1 MRAVSIIVN
10 PASAGGR
17 TARRMRHLAPMLR
30 QMLGRECSITTT
42 EHRGEA
48 TRLAFQAVMEG
59 CELLVSVG
67 GDGTA
72 NEIANGMAPGGVPL
86 NPRCRLGILTS
97 GTGQGL
103 ARSLGLPPEPE
114 AQIRLIASGLE
125 RTIDTGCVEW
135 SGPEGR
141 RSWMFLSECQTGIG
155 GAVVREAEQRG
166 KRLGGPLCFGLTA
179 LHQAWCCPN
188 IPLELVLD
196 RTELIDGPVLGVSVG
211 NGSRTGGGM
220 RLTPGAQLDD
230 GLLDLLVFPALS
242 RRERLR
248 VFSSIYSGAHLN
260 DPRFRYRRARRI
272 ELSSPVRVPLAADGE
287 LLGELPAVITI
298 HRAALRVCAVPTD
311 QEACDEQA
319 DRHLAEVAV

>member
-1 MRAVSIIVN
+1 MAAVSIIVN

-17 TARRMRHLAPMLR
+17 TGRRMRHLVPMLR
-30 QMLGRECSITTT
+30 QILGSQCTITTT

-48 TRLAFQAVMEG
+48 TRLAFEAAMGG

-72 NEIANGMAPGGVPL
+72 NEIANGIAPGGVSV
-86 NPRCRLGILTS
+86 NPHCRLGILSS

-103 ARSLGLPPEPE
+103 ARSLGLPPDVES
-114 AQIRLIASGLE
+114 QIRLIGSGLE
-125 RTIDTGCVEW
+125 RTIDLGCLEW
-135 SGPEGR
+135 TAPEGR
-141 RSWMFLSECQTGIG
+141 RSWMFLSECQAGIG
-155 GAVVREAEQRG
+155 GAVVREAERRG
-166 KRLGGPLCFGLTA
+166 KRLGGALCFGLTA

-188 IPLELVLD
+188 IPIELVLD

-220 RLTPGAQLDD
+220 RLTPGARLDD

-242 RRERLR
+242 RLERLKT
-248 VFSSIYSGAHLN
+248 FSSIYSGAHLN
-260 DPRFRYRRARRI
+260 DPRFRYRTTRRI
-272 ELSSPVRVPLAADGE
+272 ELTSPVRVPLAADGE

-311 QEACDEQA
+311 QETYDEHAGQ
-319 DRHLAEVAV
+319 HLAEVAV